1 MNGSDKNGAGRAGIF
16 SFPISSF
23 SEATLLPHSP
33 EILSLRLRWLP
44 VVHSR
49 IPKVRSSLEGRS
61 GPHTGESPSRHPAIP
76 QRSFPWPGDS
86 TAKERGKASR
96 SKGDRRRKAG
106 LSFACPSGEPQGL
119 SGRKDKRREKQRNH
133 RGLLGIRLWAHPEKT
148 QAYHRFIRNGQGLG
162 VHIFDGFR
170 VERPLGKDQNS
181 RPSVRLA
188 TPGTRSRT

>member
-1 MNGSDKNGAGRAGIF
+1 MSDPDKNGAGRAEIFPFPTSSLSEGI
-16 SFPISSF
+16 
-23 SEATLLPHSP
+23 LLLHSL
-33 EILSLRLRWLP
+33 EVLSLRLRWLP
-44 VVHSR
+44 GVHNR

-76 QRSFPWPGDS
+76 QRSLPWPGDS
-86 TAKERGKASR
+86 TATERGKASR

-106 LSFACPSGEPQGL
+106 LSFACPSGEPQAL

-133 RGLLGIRLWAHPEKT
+133 RGLLGIRLWARPAKNT
-148 QAYHRFIRNGQGLG
+148 RFSIFHSKQRNQVLF
-162 VHIFDGFR
+162 IFDGIR

-188 TPGTRSRT
+188 TPGIRSRT